1 MTGTMPRL
9 AERLLVRAE
18 AQFGADL
25 SAVLYGSW
33 ARGDVLDGRS
43 DINLLLVAARITP
56 AELRALSGELAAFE
70 AERMAPPLLFTAA
83 EWRRA
88 GDSFPTEITD
98 MKLAYR
104 VLRGAD
110 PVAGMA
116 VRTGDLRRSLESELR
131 GKLLRL
137 RADYALY
144 AARPDLLAA
153 VVGHSI
159 GSFRVLFRG
168 VLTLGGVAVPSDDGG
183 LAQAASR
190 LCGFP
195 PGPLEE
201 VLAHRRHTA
210 WRCQADLFESYL
222 GIIEQ
227 TTHYVDTVHPGVH

>member
-1 MTGTMPRL
+1 MTGAISSL
-9 AERLLVRAE
+9 AERLLVRAD
-18 AQFGADL
+18 ALFGADF

-33 ARGDVLDGRS
+33 VRGDVLRGRS
-43 DINLLLVAARITP
+43 DVNLLLVADRITP
-56 AELRALSGELAAFE
+56 PELRGLSGELAAFE

-83 EWRRA
+83 EWQRA
-88 GDSFPTEITD
+88 ADSFPIEITD

-104 VLRGAD
+104 VLRGTD

-116 VRTGDLRRSLESELR
+116 VRTVDLRRSLESELR

-144 AARPDLLAA
+144 AVRPELLAA

-168 VLTLGGVAVPSDDGG
+168 VLTLGGVEVPSDDGG
-183 LAQAASR
+183 LAQAAGR
-190 LCGFP
+190 LCGFA

-201 VLAHRRHTA
+201 ALTHRRHTA
-210 WRCQADLFESYL
+210 WRCPADLFEHYL

>member
-1 MTGTMPRL
+1 MAGTTPRL
-9 AERLLVRAE
+9 AERLLVRAD
-18 AQFGADL
+18 AQFGAEFG
-25 SAVLYGSW
+25 AVLYGSW
-33 ARGDVLDGRS
+33 VRGDLLDGRS
-43 DINLLLVAARITP
+43 DVNLLLVAARITT
-56 AELRALSGELAAFE
+56 ADLRALSGELAAFE

-83 EWRRA
+83 EWQRA
-88 GDSFPTEITD
+88 ADSFPIEITD

-104 VLRGAD
+104 VLRGTD
-110 PVAGMA
+110 PVAGMV
-116 VRTGDLRRSLESELR
+116 VRNADLRRSLESELR

-144 AARPDLLAA
+144 AARPELLAA

-183 LAQAASR
+183 LAQAAGR
-190 LCGFP
+190 LCGFA

-201 VLAHRRHTA
+201 ALAHRRHTA
-210 WRCQADLFESYL
+210 WRCPADRFEHYL

-227 TTHYVDTVHPGVH
+227 ATHYVDTVHPGVH